1 MSITLNSNAINQ
13 LIVGGVTIETDG
25 AIAVTAMR
33 VDFTANTLS
42 FDLQKGTVA
51 GATFTPGQIIL
62 GNLSVTIDATTGKW
76 FVNGSGQTGTLS
88 GGGLTTL
95 QGQIK
100 TWRNQLET
108 FSQNQAITSGTVVPW

>member
-13 LIVGGVTIETDG
+13 LIVGGATVETDG
-25 AIAVTAMR
+25 AIAATAMR
-33 VDFTANTLS
+33 VDFTANTVT

-76 FVNGSGQTGTLS
+76 FVNGSGQTGTI
-88 GGGLTTL
+88 GGAGLTSL
-95 QGQIK
+95 QTQMKG
-100 TWRNQLET
+100 WRNQLET